1 MNTQPILVTLLFST
15 SAYVWAQDTQTVSEP
30 ISTEVITITGR
41 YWPTSTEHVPASQT
55 KIPADQLETAAL
67 STTERISQFVSN
79 TLVEQSSV
87 QTRVVIRGQSSI
99 DAGLNSPVGYILDD
113 VSLPLGIRQAPTLL
127 NSHGIEVVKGA
138 QGSYYGRNTQA
149 GVLIVESLI
158 PQSEFNG
165 WSQYSYLQTAGAD
178 GQEPGHQFQG
188 GIAGGNDSLTANV
201 ALDYQTKESP
211 YYNLYRQ
218 SNDENKNENLHLQ
231 SSLSYL
237 LTPDTEALYRVHWQE
252 KDAGRATMRYLT
264 GMAATD
270 RFTVNQNTESDY
282 DEEFQLHSL
291 RVDHQF
297 ETTTLTSITGYTDYE
312 ESFVLDPNSSPM
324 PAMSDTRSNLSDQ
337 MFSQEVR
344 LSSADDNEIKWAVGG
359 YFYKQDTHSDFTIGF
374 TGIQRV
380 TDNDQW
386 GAAGFGH
393 IQFPVTQNLTL
404 TAGIRAEHIEQ
415 KGTQTGLGHFEKTI
429 ADTEW
434 LPNIVAE
441 HKLNQDHSLY
451 ASWSTGYLPGGFNY
465 AFSSNIDNFSYD
477 AERTQAYE
485 TGHRASWAQ
494 GAVTTDFVLF
504 YNKIRDKQIVDIQP
518 GLVQEISNAA
528 KADIYGLETQFDW
541 RVNDQW
547 SLAATFSLQQGETES
562 PGVEKQDLTYTP
574 DYTWSTSLDFA
585 PTPQWLSSLQVRGS
599 GEYFFDSTNL
609 LEQDAHE
616 IVDVSL
622 RYLWEPISMTLAV
635 NNLFDEEVYSRSVK
649 TMAGVL
655 VEDTQP
661 RTFSLTAQYKW

>member
-1 MNTQPILVTLLFST
+1 MNTQPILITLLVST
-15 SAYVWAQDTQTVSEP
+15 SAYVCAQDTQTVSEP
-30 ISTEVITITGR
+30 NSTEVITVTGK
-41 YWPTSTEHVPASQT
+41 YWPTSTEYVPASQT
-55 KIPADQLETAAL
+55 KIPADQLETPAL

-79 TLVEQSSV
+79 TLVEQSSI

-113 VSLPLGIRQAPTLL
+113 VSLPLGIKQAPTLL
-127 NSHGIEVVKGA
+127 NSHGIELIKGA
-138 QGSYYGRNTQA
+138 QGSYYGRNSQA
-149 GVLIVESLI
+149 GILIVESLT
-158 PQSEFNG
+158 PQSGFNG
-165 WSQYSYLQTAGAD
+165 WGQYSYLGTAGAD
-178 GQEPGHQFQG
+178 DQEPGHQFQG
-188 GIAGGNDSLTANV
+188 GISGGNDSLTTNI

-218 SNDENKNENLHLQ
+218 SNDENENLHLQ
-231 SSLSYL
+231 GSLSYL
-237 LTPDTEALYRVHWQE
+237 MTPDTEVLYRAHWQE

-270 RFTVNQNTESDY
+270 RFTVNQNTESDH
-282 DEEFQLHSL
+282 DEKFQLHSL
-291 RVDHQF
+291 RVDHQLD
-297 ETTTLTSITGYTDYE
+297 TTTLTSITGYTDYE
-312 ESFVLDPNSSPM
+312 ETFVMDPDCSPM
-324 PAMSDTRSNLSDQ
+324 PAISDTLSYLSDQ
-337 MFSQEVR
+337 MFSQEIR
-344 LSSADDNEIKWAVGG
+344 LSSADYNEIKWAIGG
-359 YFYKQDTHSDFTIGF
+359 YLYKQDTLSDFTIGF

-415 KGTQTGLGHFEKTI
+415 KGKQTGLGNFDQSIE
-429 ADTEW
+429 DTEW
-434 LPNIVAE
+434 LPKIVAE
-441 HKLNQDHSLY
+441 YKFNQDQSLY

-465 AFSSNIDNFSYD
+465 GYSSNIDNFSYD
-477 AERTQAYE
+477 PEHTLAYE
-485 TGHRASWAQ
+485 AGHSASWAQ
-494 GAVTTDFVLF
+494 GAVTTEFVLF
-504 YNKIRDKQIVDIQP
+504 YNKVSDKQVVDIQP

-541 RVNDQW
+541 RLNDQW
-547 SLAATFSLQQGETES
+547 SLAATLGLQQGETES
-562 PGVEKQDLTYTP
+562 PGVEKHDLPYTP

-616 IVDVSL
+616 IVDFSL
-622 RYLWEPISMTLAV
+622 RYLWDPVTMTLAV
-635 NNLFDEEVYSRSVK
+635 NNLFDEEVYSRSVN